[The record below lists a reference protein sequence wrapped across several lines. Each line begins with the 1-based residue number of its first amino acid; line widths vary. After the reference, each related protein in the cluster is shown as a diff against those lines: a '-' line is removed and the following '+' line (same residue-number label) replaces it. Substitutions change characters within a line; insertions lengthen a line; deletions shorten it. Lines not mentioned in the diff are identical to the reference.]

1 LLSPAQTDV
10 NCSRSA
16 QRPAEL
22 WTGFLA
28 SAENA
33 AHARHMLIEWLRAL
47 DWPVAAGE
55 DIVLAVYEA
64 LANVVDHA
72 YLARAHDEED
82 STPGAAQL
90 YAWEAVDP
98 SGDSRR
104 VVAVVTDRG
113 RWKPALTGRRY
124 RGRGLPMMAA
134 CMDEVHIQPS
144 AGGTTVIM
152 TSVPAP
158 GPNPESAAE

>member
-1 LLSPAQTDV
+1 MSPAQTDV
-10 NCSRSA
+10 NCNRTA
-16 QRPAEL
+16 RRPAEL
-22 WTGFLA
+22 WSGFA
-28 SAENA
+28 ATAENA
-33 AHARHMLIEWLRAL
+33 AHARHMVIEWLGAL
-47 DWPVAAGE
+47 KWPQDAGE

-72 YLARAHDEED
+72 YLARASAAPDAH
-82 STPGAAQL
+82 SAPGTAQL
-90 YAWEAVDP
+90 YTWEAVDP
-98 SGDSRR
+98 SRESRR
-104 VVAVVTDRG
+104 VVAVVTDHG

-152 TSVPAP
+152 TSLPVDTD
-158 GPNPESAAE
+158 

>member
-1 LLSPAQTDV
+1 M
-10 NCSRSA
+10 NRSRSA

-22 WTGFLA
+22 WTGFA
-28 SAENA
+28 ATAENA
-33 AHARHMLIEWLRAL
+33 AHARHLVIEWLRAL
-47 DWPVAAGE
+47 DWPVEASE

-72 YLARAHDEED
+72 YLARACAYPETD
-82 STPGAAQL
+82 STPGTAQL
-90 YAWEAVDP
+90 YTWEAIDP
-98 SGDSRR
+98 SRESRR
-104 VVAVVTDRG
+104 VVAVVTDHG

-152 TSVPAP
+152 TSLPVAGPDAEPA
-158 GPNPESAAE
+158 AAE